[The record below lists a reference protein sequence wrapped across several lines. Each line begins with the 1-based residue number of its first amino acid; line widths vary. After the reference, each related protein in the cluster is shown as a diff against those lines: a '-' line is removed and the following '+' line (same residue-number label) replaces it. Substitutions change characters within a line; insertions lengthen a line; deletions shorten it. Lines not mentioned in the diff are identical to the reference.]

1 MMALLSSP
9 MGPAMRFDIFDQ
21 PSSPTRRHE
30 ELPADFDR
38 SFGSSM
44 SLGSSFDQ
52 LPRVASQQS
61 DGRASSGQVFADL
74 PVSSSSS
81 SQSIRAS
88 STRLEALQSANPFA
102 LSAPSSPTSSPSAS
116 SPSMAT
122 RSKAR
127 ARGPL
132 PTFTSSPSSSRLP
145 PSLSESPTMTRTLGA
160 SMGTE
165 LSSKSPGLAA
175 KMSSPHYMDFS
186 PTNPLASSSKPSGG
200 SNTPSSAAMRHAM
213 LPPGSAM
220 KEDTPPMSARRRVSS
235 RPSSRNGSTSRGS
248 GHRASPDLSNCAGS
262 KLGRLFGTN
271 MSLNTM
277 NTQASP
283 GSTDNSFE
291 NSQDG
296 DASYEKEQP
305 PAKRRP
311 SSLPLGEGR
320 PFVRPGLRTAMIN
333 GVFANRRVPSLLSTF
348 HDEPTRRSSTDVVGR
363 SQSPAD
369 QSQDRRRP
377 RSRVNSNDG
386 AEKEPVSS
394 FAQSIRERQ
403 EAMGLTSAAF
413 ATHATIIESPSPGS
427 LERQD
432 LGSYFFDP
440 QSPEARQMA
449 NASLDF
455 ASFSEAASPSSGFGI
470 PRTTSGNQVA
480 SVQAKR
486 PSLGV
491 PNGGSPARAFV
502 KAHSTAVVSTRQ
514 SFSQEQPQSRSLLGK
529 RLNPHHANRRPST
542 LIQEQR
548 RCHKSA
554 QAVLGVADA
563 AGSSRDVVF
572 PRLTAPA
579 PRRCHSS
586 FEPFAASGGL
596 LEPMLLGGESAA
608 AGGPCS
614 MLDSSSAE
622 SIDMMASSDSTGD
635 TRFPD
640 GFDANGSPM
649 APSMKSRATRRPTF
663 ARQSS
668 KDDVSPLGYGS
679 RRQRERTGLNGLQE
693 DVTSPNSGDG
703 KMSSPFSS
711 SEGMPGFGA
720 SERSGKVLP
729 CFNVKED
736 GLMRITPQTLV
747 SLMQGQYNDQ
757 IESYQVVDCRFG
769 YEHQGGHIPGAI
781 NLSTVDRVK
790 NYFLTKNCNTSPR
803 GRELPPRS
811 QSGRAD
817 CFGNTRKP
825 ILVFHCEFSA
835 KRAPS
840 MALALRQA
848 DRSLAS
854 DYPNCHY
861 PELYILEGGYCGF
874 FKTYEE
880 ICEPQAYVRMDDPA
894 HVQMRSTEL
903 NGFRKQ
909 FSRHRSF
916 TYGDAQAAAKQVSG
930 NGSGNGKEGN
940 GKEGNGRPNSFF
952 AMAMAGQSGNHT
964 SRESTLGL
972 PQHNLHNPKRRSA
985 LGQHV
990 DGPNQ
995 SMCSEEESSF
1005 ETDSPSNLAAVKKQ
1019 STASAGGF
1027 LLPESGSTGD
1037 TSFDSNESF
1046 ELGKPPVLLLRA
1058 GAGAGG
1064 AAAAASASGTAAG
1077 GSGSGSGSQE
1087 RSLGDSPCAAAGSRR
1102 SGAGAM
1108 LLGVPKAAGVGTGAG
1123 AGTGGAAVAAGT
1135 LPPRRPFVRAGTT
1148 GGLFGR

>member
-1 MMALLSSP
+1 
-9 MGPAMRFDIFDQ
+9 
-21 PSSPTRRHE
+21 
-30 ELPADFDR
+30 
-38 SFGSSM
+38 
-44 SLGSSFDQ
+44 
-52 LPRVASQQS
+52 
-61 DGRASSGQVFADL
+61 
-74 PVSSSSS
+74 
-81 SQSIRAS
+81 
-88 STRLEALQSANPFA
+88 
-102 LSAPSSPTSSPSAS
+102 
-116 SPSMAT
+116 
-122 RSKAR
+122 
-127 ARGPL
+127 
-132 PTFTSSPSSSRLP
+132 
-145 PSLSESPTMTRTLGA
+145 
-160 SMGTE
+160 
-165 LSSKSPGLAA
+165 
-175 KMSSPHYMDFS
+175 
-186 PTNPLASSSKPSGG
+186 
-200 SNTPSSAAMRHAM
+200 
-213 LPPGSAM
+213 
-220 KEDTPPMSARRRVSS
+220 
-235 RPSSRNGSTSRGS
+235 
-248 GHRASPDLSNCAGS
+248 
-262 KLGRLFGTN
+262 
-271 MSLNTM
+271 
-277 NTQASP
+277 
-283 GSTDNSFE
+283 
-291 NSQDG
+291 
-296 DASYEKEQP
+296 
-305 PAKRRP
+305 
-311 SSLPLGEGR
+311 
-320 PFVRPGLRTAMIN
+320 
-333 GVFANRRVPSLLSTF
+333 
-348 HDEPTRRSSTDVVGR
+348 
-363 SQSPAD
+363 
-369 QSQDRRRP
+369 
-377 RSRVNSNDG
+377 
-386 AEKEPVSS
+386 
-394 FAQSIRERQ
+394 
-403 EAMGLTSAAF
+403 MGLTSAAF

-440 QSPEARQMA
+440 QSPEARHMA
-449 NASLDF
+449 NASIEF
-455 ASFSEAASPSSGFGI
+455 ASFSEAGSPASGFGI
-470 PRTTSGNQVA
+470 PRTTSGNHVA
-480 SVQAKR
+480 AIQTRR
-486 PSLGV
+486 PSLSV
-491 PNGGSPARAFV
+491 TNSGSPARPFI
-502 KAHSTAVVSTRQ
+502 KAHSTAIVPTRS

-563 AGSSRDVVF
+563 ASSSRDVVF

-596 LEPMLLGGESAA
+596 LEPMLLGSENGAVGA
-608 AGGPCS
+608 PCS

-649 APSMKSRATRRPTF
+649 APSLKSRAPRRPTF

-679 RRQRERTGLNGLQE
+679 RRQRERPGLNGLQE

-703 KMSSPFSS
+703 KMSSPFSG

-747 SLMQGQYNDQ
+747 SLMQGQFNDQ

-790 NYFLTKNCNTSPR
+790 NHFLTNNCNASPR

-930 NGSGNGKEGN
+930 SGNGNGN
-940 GKEGNGRPNSFF
+940 GKEGNGRPTSFF
-952 AMAMAGQSGNHT
+952 AMAMAGQGTHT

-985 LGQHV
+985 LGQIV

-1019 STASAGGF
+1019 SAASAGGF

-1046 ELGKPPVLLLRA
+1046 ELGKPPVLLLRKDPS
-1058 GAGAGG
+1058 G
-1064 AAAAASASGTAAG
+1064 AAAAASS
-1077 GSGSGSGSQE
+1077 GSGSGSGGSGGSGE
-1087 RSLGDSPCAAAGSRR
+1087 RGPGDSPCAAAGNRR
-1102 SGAGAM
+1102 SGAGSM
-1108 LLGVPKAAGVGTGAG
+1108 LLGVPGAG
-1123 AGTGGAAVAAGT
+1123 AAAGT
-1135 LPPRRPFVRAGTT
+1135 VPPRRPFVRAGTT